1 MIILGIDPGTA
12 RCGLGII
19 EKKGNNLTTVSYG
32 LIESDK
38 DRPHPERLEV
48 VFSEVT
54 RSIKR
59 HKPDIVAV
67 EKLFF
72 SKNVKTAMSVGEARG
87 VIMLAA
93 QLAGVEIR
101 EFSPM
106 DVKLAL
112 TGYGLADKNQ
122 VMQMTKAILG
132 LKETPK
138 PDDVADALAIAVCC
152 ASSSKMAGIIKQVVK
167 PNQSSQ
173 VVKPKDKSQ
182 K

>member
-1 MIILGIDPGTA
+1 LIILGIDPGTA

-19 EKKGNNLTTVSYG
+19 EKKGNSLKTVSYG

-38 DRPHPERLEV
+38 ERPQAERLEV
-48 VFSEVT
+48 VFVEVT
-54 RSIKR
+54 RAIK
-59 HKPDIVAV
+59 KYDPDMVAV

-87 VIMLAA
+87 VILLCA

-106 DVKLAL
+106 EVKLAL
-112 TGYGLADKNQ
+112 TGYGMADKNQ
-122 VMQMTKAILG
+122 VMVMTKALLG

-138 PDDVADALAIAVCC
+138 PDDVADALAIACCC
-152 ASSSKMAGIIKQVVK
+152 ASSSKMDKIIIDNVKKKKVV
-167 PNQSSQ
+167 P
-173 VVKPKDKSQ
+173 
-182 K
+182 

>member
-1 MIILGIDPGTA
+1 
-12 RCGLGII
+12 
-19 EKKGNNLTTVSYG
+19 
-32 LIESDK
+32 
-38 DRPHPERLEV
+38 
-48 VFSEVT
+48 VT

-59 HKPDIVAV
+59 HKPDVVAV

-72 SKNVKTAMSVGEARG
+72 SKNVKTAMTVGEARG

-152 ASSSKMAGIIKQVVK
+152 ASSSKMAAIKKQAENRSRTK
-167 PNQSSQ
+167 AAT
-173 VVKPKDKSQ
+173 
-182 K
+182 

>member
-19 EKKGNNLTTVSYG
+19 EKKGNSLKTVSYG

-38 DRPHPERLEV
+38 ERPQAERLEV
-48 VFSEVT
+48 VFVEVT
-54 RSIKR
+54 RAIK
-59 HKPDIVAV
+59 KYDPDMVAV

-87 VIMLAA
+87 VILLCA

-106 DVKLAL
+106 EVKLAL
-112 TGYGLADKNQ
+112 TGYGMADKNQ
-122 VMQMTKAILG
+122 VMVMTKALLG

-138 PDDVADALAIAVCC
+138 PDDVADALAIACCC
-152 ASSSKMAGIIKQVVK
+152 ASSSKMDKIIIDNVKKKKVV
-167 PNQSSQ
+167 P
-173 VVKPKDKSQ
+173 
-182 K
+182 

>member
-1 MIILGIDPGTA
+1 MVLIILGVDPGTA

-19 EKKGNNLTTVSYG
+19 EKKGNNLSTVSYG

-87 VIMLAA
+87 VILLAA

-101 EFSPM
+101 EYSPM
-106 DVKLAL
+106 EVKLAL
-112 TGYGLADKNQ
+112 TGYGMADKNQ

-152 ASSSKMAGIIKQVVK
+152 ASGSKMQGIVAKQNK
-167 PNQSSQ
+167 GAL
-173 VVKPKDKSQ
+173 KS
-182 K
+182 

>member
-1 MIILGIDPGTA
+1 LIILGIDPGTA
-12 RCGLGII
+12 RCGLGVI
-19 EKKGNNLTTVSYG
+19 EKKGNSLKTISYG

-38 DRPHPERLEV
+38 DRPHSERLEV
-48 VFSEVT
+48 VFVEVS
-54 RSIKR
+54 RAIKE

-87 VIMLAA
+87 VILLCA

-112 TGYGLADKNQ
+112 TGYGMADKNQ
-122 VMQMTKAILG
+122 VLVMTKSILG

-138 PDDVADALAIAVCC
+138 PDDVADALAIAICC
-152 ASSSKMAGIIKQVVK
+152 ASSSRMAEIKK
-167 PNQSSQ
+167 
-173 VVKPKDKSQ
+173 KALKK
-182 K
+182 

>member
-19 EKKGNNLTTVSYG
+19 EKKGNNLRAISYG

-38 DRPHPERLEV
+38 DRPHSERLEV
-48 VFSEVT
+48 VFLEVT
-54 RSIKR
+54 RTIKK

-87 VIMLAA
+87 VILLSA
-93 QLAGVEIR
+93 QLAGVQIR
-101 EFSPM
+101 EYSPM
-106 DVKLAL
+106 EVKMAL
-112 TGYGLADKNQ
+112 TGYGMADKNQ

-132 LKETPK
+132 MKESPK

-152 ASSSKMAGIIKQVVK
+152 ASNSKMQAIKEKQLKGVSK
-167 PNQSSQ
+167 P
-173 VVKPKDKSQ
+173 
-182 K
+182 